1 MVMRV
6 VGRRVRRKAAG
17 WAVLDPLVDRQG
29 KQPAGAAEPALQE
42 DAGEVRLG
50 ARIVALVIVE
60 DPLDRVGEFHRLSFL
75 ASGPSGWAWQVGGA
89 PFSTTPDAAFLSI
102 RPR

>member
-17 WAVLDPLVDRQG
+17 GAVLDPLIDRQD
-29 KQPAGAAEPALQE
+29 QELAGAAELAVHQ

-50 ARIVALVIVE
+50 PGIVALVMAE
-60 DPLDRVGEFHRLSFL
+60 DLLDLTVDLHRGVPSWQAVDVHLFSKTP
-75 ASGPSGWAWQVGGA
+75 AARRGSTCSG
-89 PFSTTPDAAFLSI
+89 F
-102 RPR
+102 RHR